1 MRVRRIL
8 IEGTRPQ
15 YGWLRQE
22 GERGLTPGHR
32 AAVGVAAARRPV
44 EAPAVGAGPEGEVE
58 HPEGVGLAGE
68 AVGGQAPEGVE
79 ADAPGAHHEGLDAV
93 GVGAPRL
100 VLEGEA
106 LVVVV
111 VA

>member
-32 AAVGVAAARRPV
+32 AAVGVAAARRPI
-44 EAPAVGAGPEGEVE
+44 EAPAVGAVPEGEVE
-58 HPEGVGLAGE
+58 HPEGVGLPGE

-93 GVGAPRL
+93 GVAPRRPVWRAKRL
-100 VLEGEA
+100 EVGVL
-106 LVVVV
+106 
-111 VA
+111 